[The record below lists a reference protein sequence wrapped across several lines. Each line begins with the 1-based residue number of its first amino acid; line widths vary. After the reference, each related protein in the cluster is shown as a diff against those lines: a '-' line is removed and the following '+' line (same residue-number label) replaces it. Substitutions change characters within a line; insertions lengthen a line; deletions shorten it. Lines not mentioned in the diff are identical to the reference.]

1 MQALVI
7 GNGESRSILNLDHLA
22 LDHITVGCN
31 ALHRDFVPDHLV
43 CCDNRMVKE
52 ALQNPLIARIY
63 TREKYYQEH
72 RKIAKHKNV
81 LRLPVLP
88 YQGYQRQD
96 DPVHWGSGPY
106 SVLLAAGMSVESIR
120 LIGFDLY
127 GVGSKVNNIYKNTA
141 NYLKSDSQSVD
152 PSYWIYQ
159 IKMIFKCFP
168 DKRFHIYNHADWKVP
183 REWMTDNVSV
193 ENISAL
199 QSLTLNTDVV

>member
-1 MQALVI
+1 
-7 GNGESRSILNLDHLA
+7 
-22 LDHITVGCN
+22 
-31 ALHRDFVPDHLV
+31 
-43 CCDNRMVKE
+43 MVKE
-52 ALQNPLIARIY
+52 ALHNPLIVKIY

-72 RKIAKHKNV
+72 RKIAKHKKV
-81 LRLPVLP
+81 FRLPVLP
-88 YQGYQRQD
+88 YQGHQRQD
-96 DPVHWGSGPY
+96 DPTHWGSGPY
-106 SVLLAAGMSVESIR
+106 SVLLAAGMPVESIR

-168 DKRFHIYNHADWKVP
+168 YKRFYIYNHADWKAP
-183 REWMTDNVSV
+183 REWIADNVSV